1 MKLIRLM
8 AVGLL
13 MGSAPT
19 TILAQDEAST
29 GPGYINFRIQTVKPD
44 RLDQWE
50 SLRKEIS
57 ENARASGLAFYHV
70 YQRVRGP
77 ASGFVIVSPAT
88 GIGEPG
94 APFDEPPAFPVSDN
108 WLNGMQSIL
117 ESQSL
122 ITLQTYPD
130 LATVAMGPMH
140 PSENFAHF
148 RIRTAAVGR
157 SADFEAWLRDDLIPG
172 LKEAGA
178 GDVRNARVVL
188 GGSPR
193 TWVTVSFVPG
203 WPEPVVDLDPR
214 ILERVDDLVA
224 TQLDYFYSFREDLS
238 FTAD

>member
-1 MKLIRLM
+1 MKLISL
-8 AVGLL
+8 VSIGLL
-13 MGSAPT
+13 MGSTPT
-19 TILAQDEAST
+19 MILAQDGAPTET
-29 GPGYINFRIQTVKPD
+29 RYIDFRIQTVKSD
-44 RLDQWE
+44 RLDEWE

-57 ENARASGLAFYHV
+57 DNARASGLEFYYV
-70 YQRVRGP
+70 FQRVRGP
-77 ASGFVIVSPAT
+77 ASGFVIVSPA
-88 GIGEPG
+88 GSIGEPG

-117 ESQSL
+117 DSQSL
-122 ITLQTYPD
+122 VTLQTYPD
-130 LATVAMGPMH
+130 LSTIAMGPMH
-140 PSENFAHF
+140 PTENFAHF

-188 GGSPR
+188 GGNPR

-214 ILERVDDLVA
+214 VLERVDDLVA